1 MANTN
6 SWIGFIEEILSPLVS
21 IGFII
26 KLRTEMNIVK
36 IAFIFPKGKS
46 RCVNNTNSSWI
57 FENVFSN
64 EKMACTFAILVGG
77 ECGPDARSRN
87 RSCEIVPLVSCN
99 KSILSHKKLLKF
111 SGCKTEVELILARS
125 ACFQTPANIQKMTIC
140 PLHRARLGIGW
151 RRSVRLCSVPKKLSG
166 HSEDSKRNADRGLS
180 LSQSQLIME
189 ATGEFFPVGSG
200 KPINLYL

>member
-1 MANTN
+1 MTTDGEYKQLD
-6 SWIGFIEEILSPLVS
+6 WLQRGDFIFL
-21 IGFII
+21 GFII

-64 EKMACTFAILVGG
+64 EKMACTFALLVGG

-111 SGCKTEVELILARS
+111 CVCQIK
-125 ACFQTPANIQKMTIC
+125 P
-140 PLHRARLGIGW
+140 
-151 RRSVRLCSVPKKLSG
+151 
-166 HSEDSKRNADRGLS
+166 S
-180 LSQSQLIME
+180 L
-189 ATGEFFPVGSG
+189 F
-200 KPINLYL
+200 

>member
-1 MANTN
+1 MTTDGEYKQLD
-6 SWIGFIEEILSPLVS
+6 WLQRGDFIFL
-21 IGFII
+21 GFII

-36 IAFIFPKGKS
+36 IAFIFPKGKF

-64 EKMACTFAILVGG
+64 KKMACTFALLVGG

-111 SGCKTEVELILARS
+111 CGCETEVELILARS
-125 ACFQTPANIQKMTIC
+125 ACFQTPANIQEMAI
-140 PLHRARLGIGW
+140 
-151 RRSVRLCSVPKKLSG
+151 
-166 HSEDSKRNADRGLS
+166 
-180 LSQSQLIME
+180 
-189 ATGEFFPVGSG
+189 
-200 KPINLYL
+200 

>member
-1 MANTN
+1 M
-6 SWIGFIEEILSPLVS
+6 SCQF
-21 IGFII
+21 
-26 KLRTEMNIVK
+26 
-36 IAFIFPKGKS
+36 AFIFPKDKS
-46 RCVNNTNSSWI
+46 RCVSKTNSSWI

-64 EKMACTFAILVGG
+64 EKMACTFALLVGG
-77 ECGPDARSRN
+77 ECGPDARSRI

-99 KSILSHKKLLKF
+99 KSILSHQKLLKF

-125 ACFQTPANIQKMTIC
+125 ACFQTPSNIQKMTIC

-166 HSEDSKRNADRGLS
+166 HSEDLKRNADRGLS

-189 ATGEFFPVGSG
+189 ATGEFVPVGSG

>member
-1 MANTN
+1 MTTDGEYKQLD
-6 SWIGFIEEILSPLVS
+6 WLQREDFIFL
-21 IGFII
+21 GFII

-64 EKMACTFAILVGG
+64 EKMACTFALLVGG

-99 KSILSHKKLLKF
+99 EYTEPQKIAEVLWLRNRSGAYFSAKCLFSHASKYPGNDHLTFAARTFGYWLAEV
-111 SGCKTEVELILARS
+111 CKAV
-125 ACFQTPANIQKMTIC
+125 
-140 PLHRARLGIGW
+140 
-151 RRSVRLCSVPKKLSG
+151 
-166 HSEDSKRNADRGLS
+166 
-180 LSQSQLIME
+180 
-189 ATGEFFPVGSG
+189 
-200 KPINLYL
+200 